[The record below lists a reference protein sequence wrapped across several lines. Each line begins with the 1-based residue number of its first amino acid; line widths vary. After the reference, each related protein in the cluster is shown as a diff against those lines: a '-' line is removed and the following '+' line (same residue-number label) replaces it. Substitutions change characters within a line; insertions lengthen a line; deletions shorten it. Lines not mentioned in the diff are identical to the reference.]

1 MIALL
6 ANGWLPCYDLAN
18 IQLSGDRNKLHLSQA
33 AQRETVGAC
42 AHAERPG
49 RAGAGRQGCPLPG
62 LECDGGGEGGTRGR
76 SASGGVAGA
85 LCAGRR
91 GVLGGSHAEQR
102 GGKTKCFS

>member
-1 MIALL
+1 M
-6 ANGWLPCYDLAN
+6 
-18 IQLSGDRNKLHLSQA
+18 LSGLG
-33 AQRETVGAC
+33 E
-42 AHAERPG
+42 
-49 RAGAGRQGCPLPG
+49 QGQEGKDAPLPG
-62 LECDGGGEGGTRGR
+62 LECEGGGEGGTRGR